1 MDTPEKL
8 KGADYCFNI
17 IRIDRSPTQKKSI
30 INKNTNGLI
39 HPINRLE
46 RRWIRQIGPMNLFC
60 ARRPRLTSQH
70 SKHSHKLYY
79 RSGLMS
85 PPFY

>member
-1 MDTPEKL
+1 MPEKL

-46 RRWIRQIGPMNLFC
+46 RSWIKQIGPKNFFLHWR
-60 ARRPRLTSQH
+60 ASADKPTQQA
-70 SKHSHKLYY
+70 
-79 RSGLMS
+79 
-85 PPFY
+85 